1 MSLPRTAPGGWL
13 VLTAAVLAAIAL
25 FQPTGAGAADRPV
38 GYRLG
43 AGDLLQITVVGE
55 ADLTGK
61 FRVGPDGAIS
71 YPLVGSLAAAD
82 RTVADLAQ
90 DLAARL
96 AERAPTRSPPL
107 VEVAEYA
114 PVFAAGDFERPG
126 QYAFRPG
133 MVALELVAV
142 AGGLRRPRLATD
154 SLMLQVIAAE
164 QEVADQRLARVAAR
178 VHRARIAAE
187 IARGPFAPDA
197 ATLGDPFVPAAD
209 LTAIID
215 NEKALFEVRKTVLA
229 GQQAALR
236 SQGANFDQ
244 EIAALR
250 RSIALHE
257 DEIGLLQQEVNTAQG
272 LVEKG
277 LAPLPRLLASKRQLS
292 ATRRDALDL
301 DSYLARARQNKLQIE
316 QKIQELSD
324 QQAKDNA
331 GALLDLDL
339 NLARIERKLRAAT
352 AALTETGSRLAVGPA
367 QIPEP
372 SFRIARV
379 VGEAHVDLPADEFTR
394 LEPRDILRVDRPEP
408 TPAPARESRAPPAG
422 AIAGR

>member
-1 MSLPRTAPGGWL
+1 MSPRGFASRGGRPLAVTLAAAAFLW
-13 VLTAAVLAAIAL
+13 TGAAV
-25 FQPTGAGAADRPV
+25 AADRPAE
-38 GYRLG
+38 YRLG

-55 ADLTGK
+55 TELTGK
-61 FRVGPDGAIS
+61 FRVGPEGAIS

-82 RTVADLAQ
+82 RSIAEFAQ
-90 DLAARL
+90 DLGARL

-107 VEVAEYA
+107 VEIAEYA
-114 PVFAAGDFERPG
+114 PVFASGELERPG

-164 QEVADQRLARVAAR
+164 QEAADQRLARVAAR
-178 VHRARIAAE
+178 VRRARIAAE
-187 IARGPFAPDA
+187 IARAPFVPDSA
-197 ATLGDPFVPAAD
+197 ALGDPFVPAAD
-209 LTAIID
+209 MTAIVD

-236 SQGANFDQ
+236 SQGLNYDE
-244 EIAALR
+244 EIVALK
-250 RSIALHE
+250 RSIALHQ

-316 QKIQELSD
+316 QKTQELSD

-352 AALTETGSRLAVGPA
+352 AALAETGERLTAGPA
-367 QIPEP
+367 QIPAP

-379 VGEAHVDLPADEFTR
+379 VGETYVDLPADEFTR
-394 LEPRDILRVDRPEP
+394 IKPRDILRVDRPEP
-408 TPAPARESRAPPAG
+408 TLKPPRESRAPAA